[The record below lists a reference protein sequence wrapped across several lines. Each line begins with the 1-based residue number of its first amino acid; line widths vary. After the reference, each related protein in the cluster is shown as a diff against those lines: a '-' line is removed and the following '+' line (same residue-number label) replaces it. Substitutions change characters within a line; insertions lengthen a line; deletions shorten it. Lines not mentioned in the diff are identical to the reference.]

1 MKVVITA
8 LLSFFLLI
16 QSALAADVELN
27 TLRIFDKSGQ
37 ANTYLEVHKIDN
49 ILHFDLCDLKYS

>member
-27 TLRIFDKSGQ
+27 TLRILINLDRP
-37 ANTYLEVHKIDN
+37 
-49 ILHFDLCDLKYS
+49 ILI